1 MGNILGKQGERKAK
15 EGSKADADAAEKG
28 KKVGGGGCR
37 ACQP

>member
-28 KKVGGGGCR
+28 KGRGMPCV
-37 ACQP
+37 PTIM